1 MMTAFQGM
9 TRMCLNNWH
18 YINEKILTFS
28 TGINFFTGH
37 SGSGKS
43 TVLDALQ
50 LLLYADTN
58 GRGFFNKAA
67 KDDSDRSL
75 MEYLRGMKVVSE
87 NDEAGYLRNQNF
99 STTIVLEFLNTENE
113 EYQCVGVVFDV
124 DVATNDAERMF
135 FQHKGRLL
143 SNSYR
148 CNNRP
153 MTIHEVK
160 DWLRDHYDKEQW
172 DFSRTNEK
180 FRTKLYETYL
190 GGLDDKKFPALF
202 KKAIPFRM
210 NMKLE
215 DFVKNYI
222 CMEKNIHIEDMQDSV
237 VSYVRLRR
245 KLEDTK
251 KEISVLEEIQE
262 QYKEFRQF
270 FEQSI
275 QYQYNI
281 DKLDI
286 YTIERRIEEIG
297 QKQTAYKG
305 DLEGI
310 EERIEGLAFE
320 IESIQKQRD
329 EVLIAIENSGYTHL
343 ETELNS
349 LNQLLEFLHAS
360 KAKYDKIGKGLEKW
374 LEVGFI
380 SPDTKLNIESFISYH
395 MDSDK
400 LSQIK
405 TALEQARENLQN
417 DRIDVEEKRKA
428 FRKEAEEINLEIEQL
443 KTGKKAYPVY
453 LEEAKSY
460 IKDELYKRYEKE
472 IEVHILADILEVGD
486 DSWRNAV
493 EGYLGN
499 NKLSIIVP
507 PQYAKSAIEIYHTLD
522 AKKYNKVSVIDSERV
537 MKATK
542 TILEDSLS
550 REVFSEVDYAS
561 AYVDYL
567 LGCVAK
573 CGNMEQLRQ
582 NKSAVTKDCLLYHNY
597 KLQYMNP
604 KNYTDYAYIGKNA
617 IEQRLKRLEKKLQ
630 HINAAKSPY
639 NELLREYKEM
649 LEFEALHEDIEVYEK
664 YLEDSKKINAKLVEK
679 ESLEIRIS
687 EFKSRD
693 VEEWK
698 AKKALLEQEL
708 KAKSSQKE
716 LLSSEQRIKGKAL
729 NDFTEELT
737 MITGELV
744 MKEKGFVFDNCME
757 ENFKELIKQKS
768 GDRPDR
774 LKNWLM
780 NKKFAMDGLA
790 NTEYEKL
797 ITIRDQ
803 YQRAYS
809 FRGFATTG
817 RENKDY
823 DELLEKLQSDK
834 LQEFT
839 EKAAGQA
846 KIAIHHFKTDFIYK
860 IRDSIKEA
868 MQQKEELNQIL
879 ANADF
884 GKEKY
889 RFIIAKNKGEDGKFY
904 NMFMDENLEVNPTQL
919 SNHMENQLDL
929 FSKGHAENYSDLI
942 NELIEIFMPPENSD
956 TKELEEARFHME
968 KYADYRTYLAF
979 DMEQLIDGMP
989 PMRLSKM
996 LSKNS
1001 GGEGQNPLYVALLA
1015 SFAQVYKINV
1025 KENSRRKPT
1034 PRLVVLDEA
1043 FSKMDGEKV
1052 GSCVELIRKLGFQAI
1067 ISATNDKLQ
1076 NYVDYVD
1083 KTFVFANPN
1092 KNHISIQPFEKME
1105 FSKLLSSNE

>member
-18 YINEKILTFS
+18 YINEKVLSFS

-67 KDDSDRSL
+67 KDDSDRTL

-99 STTIVLEFLNTENE
+99 SSTIVLEFQNTENE
-113 EYQCVGVVFDV
+113 DYQCVGIVFDV
-124 DVATNDAERMF
+124 EVASNDVERMF
-135 FQHKGRLL
+135 FQHKGRMFA
-143 SNSYR
+143 NHYR
-148 CNNRP
+148 CDGRP
-153 MTIHEVK
+153 MSIHEVK
-160 DWLRDHYDKEQW
+160 DWLTLNYEKEQW

-180 FRTKLYETYL
+180 FRAKLYETYF

-237 VSYVRLRR
+237 IQYVRLRR
-245 KLEDTK
+245 RLEDTK
-251 KEISVLEEIQE
+251 KEISVLEEVHE
-262 QYKEFRQF
+262 QYEKFRQF
-270 FEQSI
+270 WNQSL

-286 YTIERRIEEIG
+286 YTIERRIEEIK
-297 QKQTAYKG
+297 QKQVVYQG

-310 EERIEGLAFE
+310 DGRIATIASD
-320 IESIQKQRD
+320 IEAIQKQRD
-329 EVLIAIENSGYTHL
+329 EVLIAIENSGFTHL
-343 ETELNS
+343 ETELS
-349 LNQLLEFLHAS
+349 SVNQLLEFLNGS

-374 LEVGFI
+374 LDIGFI
-380 SPDTKLNIESFISYH
+380 ATETKLNIERFISYH
-395 MDSDK
+395 IDRDQLEHMK
-400 LSQIK
+400 LE
-405 TALEQARENLQN
+405 LEQARENLQN
-417 DRIDVEEKRKA
+417 DRLDVEEKLKA
-428 FRKEAEEINLEIEQL
+428 FRIQTEEINEEIKQL
-443 KTGKKAYPVY
+443 KTGKKAYPTY
-453 LEEAKSY
+453 LVEARDY
-460 IKDELYKRYEKE
+460 IREQLNNRYEKE
-472 IEVHILADILEVGD
+472 IEVHILADLIDVANDE
-486 DSWRNAV
+486 WRNAV
-493 EGYLGN
+493 EGYMGN
-499 NKLSIIVP
+499 NKLSIIVA
-507 PQYAKSAIEIYHTLD
+507 PQYAKAAIEIYHTME
-522 AKKYNKVSVIDSERV
+522 AKKYYKVSVIDSERV

-542 TILEDSLS
+542 TILEHSLS
-550 REVFSEVDYAS
+550 EEVISDVDYAK

-567 LGCVAK
+567 MGIVVK
-573 CGNMEQLRQ
+573 CENVEQLRQ
-582 NKSAVTKDCLLYHNY
+582 NKSAVTKECFLYHGY
-597 KLQYMNP
+597 KLQHMNP
-604 KNYTDYAYIGKNA
+604 KNYTEYAYIGKNA
-617 IEQRLKRLEKKLQ
+617 IEQRLKRLEKKLD
-630 HINAAKSPY
+630 HMKFEKSPY
-639 NELLREYKEM
+639 QELLREYKEM
-649 LEFEALHEDIEVYEK
+649 LGFEALQDEIEVYEK
-664 YLEDSKKINAKLVEK
+664 YLVDLKKINPKLVEK
-679 ESLEIRIS
+679 ESLEIKIN
-687 EFKSRD
+687 EFKSID
-693 VEEWK
+693 IEAWK

-716 LLSSEQRIKGKAL
+716 LLASEQRIKGKAL
-729 NDFTEELT
+729 RDFIEELT
-737 MITGELV
+737 MLTGDLV
-744 MKEKGFVFDNCME
+744 MKEKGFVFDSFME
-757 ENFKELIKQKS
+757 ENFKELIRQKS

-774 LKNWLM
+774 LKSWLM
-780 NKKFAMDGLA
+780 NKKLA
-790 NTEYEKL
+790 IDSTSNIEYEKL
-797 ITIRDQ
+797 ITIRDR
-803 YQRAYS
+803 YQREYS
-809 FRGFATTG
+809 FRGFSTTG

-823 DELLEKLQSDK
+823 DVLLEKLQSDK
-834 LQEFT
+834 LQDFT
-839 EKAAGQA
+839 QKAAGQA
-846 KIAIHHFKTDFIYK
+846 QIAIHHFKTDFIYK

-879 ANADF
+879 ANSDF

-889 RFIIAKNKGEDGKFY
+889 RFIITKNKGEDGKFY

-919 SNHMENQLDL
+919 SNHMDNQMDF
-929 FSKGHAENYSDLI
+929 FSQGHAENYSDMI

-956 TKELEEARFHME
+956 TKELEEAQFNME

-979 DMEQLIDGMP
+979 DMEQIIDGMQ

-1015 SFAQVYKINV
+1015 SFAQVYKINS

-1052 GSCVELIRKLGFQAI
+1052 GSCVELIRKMGFQAI

-1092 KNHISIQPFEKME
+1092 KNHISIQPFEKVE
-1105 FSKLLSSNE
+1105 FSKLLNVEE

>member
-1 MMTAFQGM
+1 
-9 TRMCLNNWH
+9 MCLNNWH
-18 YINEKILTFS
+18 YINEKVLSFS

-50 LLLYADTN
+50 LLLYVDTN

-99 STTIVLEFLNTENE
+99 STTIVLEFENTETE
-113 EYQCVGVVFDV
+113 EFQCVGVVFDV
-124 DVATNDAERMF
+124 DVAANDVDRMF
-135 FQHKGRLL
+135 FQHKGRLV
-143 SNSYR
+143 SNHYR
-148 CNNRP
+148 CDARP
-153 MTIHEVK
+153 MSINELK
-160 DWLRDHYDKEQW
+160 DWLSSNYEREQW
-172 DFSRTNEK
+172 DYSRTNEK
-180 FRTKLYETYL
+180 FRAKLYETYF

-237 VSYVRLRR
+237 IQYVRLRR
-245 KLEDTK
+245 RLEDTK
-251 KEISVLEEIQE
+251 KEISQLEEIHE
-262 QYKEFRQF
+262 QYVKFRQLF
-270 FEQSI
+270 DQSL

-286 YTIERRIEEIG
+286 YTIERRLEEIG

-310 EERIEGLAFE
+310 DERIEKLATD
-320 IESIQKQRD
+320 IEVIQKQRD

-343 ETELNS
+343 ETELSS
-349 LNQLLEFLHAS
+349 LNQLLEFLNAS
-360 KAKYDKIGKGLEKW
+360 KAKFDKIGKGLEKW
-374 LEVGFI
+374 IDVGFI
-380 SPDTKLNIESFISYH
+380 SEDTKLNVEGFISYQ
-395 MDSDK
+395 MDREK
-400 LSQIK
+400 LADMK
-405 TALEQARENLQN
+405 ADLEQARENLQN
-417 DRIDVEEKRKA
+417 DRLDVEEKLKA
-428 FRKEAEEINLEIEQL
+428 YRREVDEINEEIKQLEN
-443 KTGKKAYPVY
+443 GKKAYPTY
-453 LEEAKSY
+453 LEEAKNY
-460 IKDELYKRYEKE
+460 IKEELYKRYDKE
-472 IEVHILADILEVGD
+472 IEVHILADIIEVVD

-493 EGYLGN
+493 EGYMGN
-499 NKLSIIVP
+499 NKLSIIVE
-507 PQYAKSAIEIYHTLD
+507 PQYAKSAIEIYNTLD
-522 AKKYNKVSVIDSERV
+522 AKKYFRVSVIDSERV

-542 TILEDSLS
+542 TILENGLS
-550 REVFSEVDYAS
+550 EEVKSDVDYAK

-567 LGCVAK
+567 MGSVVK
-573 CGNMEQLRQ
+573 CGNTDQLRQ
-582 NKSAVTKDCLLYHNY
+582 NKSAVTKECLLYHNY
-597 KLQYMNP
+597 KLQYINP

-617 IEQRLKRLEKKLQ
+617 IEQRRKRLEKRLN
-630 HINAAKSPY
+630 HINAEKSPY

-649 LEFEALHEDIEVYEK
+649 LGFEALHEEIEVYEK
-664 YLEDSKKINAKLVEK
+664 YLDDIKKINAKLVEK
-679 ESLEIRIS
+679 ESLEIKIND
-687 EFKSRD
+687 FKSRD
-693 VEEWK
+693 IEEWK
-698 AKKALLEQEL
+698 SKKIFLEQEL
-708 KAKSSQKE
+708 KAKTSQKE
-716 LLSSEQRIKGKAL
+716 QLSSEQRIKGKAL
-729 NDFTEELT
+729 KDFTEELT
-737 MITGELV
+737 MLTGELV
-744 MKEKGFVFDNCME
+744 MKEKGFVFDNAME

-774 LKNWLM
+774 LKNWLI
-780 NKKFAMDGLA
+780 NKKFSIDGLS
-790 NTEYEKL
+790 NVEYEKL
-797 ITIRDQ
+797 IAIRDR
-803 YQRAYS
+803 YQREYS
-809 FRGFATTG
+809 FRGFHTTG
-817 RENKDY
+817 RENKEY

-868 MQQKEELNQIL
+868 MQQKEELNRIL
-879 ANADF
+879 AKSDF

-889 RFIIAKNKGEDGKFY
+889 RFIIGKNKGEDGKFY

-919 SNHMENQLDL
+919 SNQMENQMDL
-929 FSKGHAENYSDLI
+929 FSKEHAENYSDLI

-956 TKELEEARFHME
+956 TKELEEARYNME
-968 KYADYRTYLAF
+968 KYADYRTYLSF
-979 DMEQLIDGMP
+979 DMEQLIEGMP

-1015 SFAQVYKINV
+1015 SFAQVYKINA

-1052 GSCVELIRKLGFQAI
+1052 GSCVELIRKMGFQAI

-1105 FSKLLSSNE
+1105 FSKLLNIEE